1 MQMLPCRRDLYAYE
15 TRILFLLLNK
25 DRVDVAREIGRS
37 LRESNVAVQGVF
49 TTPGS
54 HRIGSEFLRSLAANE
69 ADENDKII
77 EVNLESEQVVRE
89 LEKRAGERN
98 CQEYRELMRFIPA
111 AALCSEWPY
120 QRSGCHTIAV
130 APEITLAGATS
141 TEPAEP
147 GPHVVECIIDQRTGQ
162 ANMQWLM

>member
-37 LRESNVAVQGVF
+37 LRESKVAVEGVF

-69 ADENDKII
+69 AEESDKIVD
-77 EVNLESEQVVRE
+77 VNLESERVVSE
-89 LEKRAGERN
+89 LEKRVGDRYG
-98 CQEYRELMRFIPA
+98 QECRELVNLIPA

-120 QRSGCHTIAV
+120 QHSGCHTIAV
-130 APEITLAGATS
+130 APEIALAEPVS
-141 TEPAEP
+141 TETAEP
-147 GPHVVECIIDQRTGQ
+147 HPHVVECIIDQRTGQ
-162 ANMQWLM
+162 ARMQWLM